1 MKDVRITKDHR
12 HIDGTGWQSGEWQGF
27 AVHREWA
34 RKVIGYDP
42 ETTTFTYA
50 PGPATPGA
58 WCFNVTGFSSR
69 ADWPEHPSYDGNV
82 GHVERADGST
92 VPVRMY
98 GRKLFVTPRG
108 TEAWSH

>member
-1 MKDVRITKDHR
+1 MKDVRVTKDHR
-12 HIDGTGWQSGEWQGF
+12 RIDGTGWQSGEWQGF

-34 RKVIGYDP
+34 RTVISYNS
-42 ETTTFTYA
+42 ETGDLRLSEKA
-50 PGPATPGA
+50 KPGP
-58 WCFNVTGFSSR
+58 WRFNVTGFTDR
-69 ADWPEHPSYDGNV
+69 ADWPSHPTYDCNV
-82 GHVERADGST
+82 GHVERVDGST